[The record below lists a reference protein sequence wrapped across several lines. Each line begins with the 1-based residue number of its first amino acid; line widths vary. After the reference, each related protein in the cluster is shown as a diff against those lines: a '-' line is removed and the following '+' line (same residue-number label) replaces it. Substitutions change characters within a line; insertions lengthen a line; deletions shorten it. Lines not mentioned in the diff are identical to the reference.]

1 MGSQLAFNKAK
12 RHYVIAL
19 GLISEAVETPE
30 IASRDATLLASL
42 LLDLFEKMT
51 NRVQYSKDAW
61 VSHVKGA
68 LSLVQLRGR
77 DQFQSSL
84 GIQLLVRLCN
94 NLLISCVVSHQPL
107 PSEFMALRT
116 AVENHVDSNNPKWR
130 LGGLMVDF
138 VELRQA
144 AEDQAID
151 SYEIMQLA
159 KWLDDDFSAL
169 ADNMPPSWQYE
180 RVSTGVHSPRV
191 YGNSYH
197 IYRDVHVT
205 QTWNVLRLTR
215 ILINEI
221 ILDQRVH
228 FLANPPSFSTPSHL
242 TKDWEA
248 AEQSTNRL
256 INDICGSVPQYTG
269 LDTITLTKYH
279 ANPREQIRMSCYTLL
294 FPLFVA
300 AQSTWTA
307 PCIREWIMVQLR
319 HMSREINVRNAELIL
334 TVLKRGE
341 WVEPWSV
348 YVMLGGYAFVA

>member
-1 MGSQLAFNKAK
+1 M
-12 RHYVIAL
+12 IAL
-19 GLISEAVETPE
+19 RLISEAVENPE
-30 IASRDATLLASL
+30 IAFRDATLLAAL

-51 NRVQYSKDAW
+51 NRVQSSKDAW

-68 LSLVQLRGR
+68 FSLVQLRGR
-77 DQFQSSL
+77 DQFQSVL

-107 PSEFMALRT
+107 PSGFTALRT
-116 AVENHVDSNNPKWR
+116 ALGHHVDSNNPKWR
-130 LGGLMVDF
+130 LGGLMVHF

-151 SYEIMQLA
+151 SYQIMQLA
-159 KWLDDDFSAL
+159 KRLDDDFSSL
-169 ADNMPPSWQYE
+169 ADTMPPSWQYE
-180 RVSTGVHSPRV
+180 RISTELRSPRV
-191 YGNSYH
+191 FGNSYH

-221 ILDQRVH
+221 SRDQRAR
-228 FLANPPSFSTPSHL
+228 LPANPSSSL
-242 TKDWEA
+242 ISSDLAEDWEG
-248 AEQSTNRL
+248 AEESIKWL
-256 INDICGSVPQYTG
+256 VIDICASVPQYTG
-269 LDTITLTKYH
+269 LDNTNLSKYDAH
-279 ANPREQIRMSCYTLL
+279 RREQNRMCCYTLL

-300 AQSTWTA
+300 AQATWTP
-307 PCIREWIMVQLR
+307 PCIREWIVVQLR
-319 HMSREINVRNAELIL
+319 HMSRDTNVRNAELIL

-348 YVMLGGYAFVA
+348 YVMLGSYAFVA